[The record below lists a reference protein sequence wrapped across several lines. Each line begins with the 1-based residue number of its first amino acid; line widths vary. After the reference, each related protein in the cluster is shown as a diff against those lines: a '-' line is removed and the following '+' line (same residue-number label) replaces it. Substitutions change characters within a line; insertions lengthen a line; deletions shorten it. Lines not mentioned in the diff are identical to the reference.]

1 MDFFEWNKIAG
12 AVLFALLMAMGLGIF
27 SDILF
32 HTETPE
38 TPGIV
43 IAVATQEG
51 DEAEAEAPE
60 AEPIGVLLASADAGA
75 GESAARKCIACHTF
89 AEGEANKVGPNLWDI
104 VAHPIGAR
112 DGYQYSDAMIAYAGE
127 VGDWSYEALDA
138 YLRDPAGTVPKT
150 KMAFAGLSDTAE
162 RANVIAYLR
171 SLAADPVPL
180 PEADAPAAMEEAAEE
195 PAAEAAAEPEEAP
208 AQEMAAA
215 EPEEAPTEE
224 VVAAEPEEAPAE
236 EMAAAEPEAMEPE
249 TPAAEG
255 EQTAMTEEE
264 PAAEPEPTEPQT
276 AEAEAPAEAEEQ
288 QVAAAE
294 ETAAEPEPAEP
305 QTAEEEAPAAAEE
318 QRVAA
323 AEEAATAPAG
333 DPAAGE
339 AFSRRCI
346 ACHSFDPGGPNKVG
360 PPLHGVVGRPI
371 ASLDGYNYSD
381 AMIAFSEGGAKKWDL
396 GVLGDYLADPRG
408 VVKGTKMIFPGVK
421 EDDLANILAYLATL
435 Q

>member
-27 SDILF
+27 SDIIF
-32 HTETPE
+32 HTEAPE
-38 TPGIV
+38 SPGIV
-43 IAVATQEG
+43 IAVATQDG

-60 AEPIGVLLASADAGA
+60 AEPIGVLLASADTGA

-89 AEGEANKVGPNLWDI
+89 AEGDANKVGPNLWDI

-112 DGYQYSDAMIAYAGE
+112 DGYQYSDALIAYAGE

-138 YLRDPAGTVPKT
+138 YLADPAGTVPKT
-150 KMAFAGLSDTAE
+150 KMAFAGLSDAAE

-171 SLAADPVPL
+171 SLAAEPVPL
-180 PEADAPAAMEEAAEE
+180 PEADAPAAAEEAAEA
-195 PAAEAAAEPEEAP
+195 PAAEAAEPEEAP

-215 EPEEAPTEE
+215 EPEEAPAEE
-224 VVAAEPEEAPAE
+224 MAAAEPEAPAE
-236 EMAAAEPEAMEPE
+236 EIAAAEPEAMEPE

-264 PAAEPEPTEPQT
+264 PTAEPEPSEPQA

-294 ETAAEPEPAEP
+294 EVTAEPEPTES

-318 QRVAA
+318 QQVAA

-339 AFSRRCI
+339 AFARRCI

-360 PPLHGVVGRPI
+360 PPLHGVVGRPV
-371 ASLDGYNYSD
+371 AALDGYNYSD
-381 AMIAFSEGGAKKWDL
+381 AMIAFSEGGAKTWDL
-396 GVLGDYLADPRG
+396 DVLGDYLADPRG

-421 EDDLANILAYLATL
+421 EGDLANILAYLETL